1 MSPRVRVVDFLTLPF
16 AGRWFLDEV
25 TCVVIPN
32 EVRNPSRWEYTEQ
45 EGFLGTQRAS
55 VHRERSP

>member
-1 MSPRVRVVDFLTLPF
+1 MSPRVRDVDFLPLPF

-25 TCVVIPN
+25 TRVVIPN
-32 EVRNPSRWEYTEQ
+32 EVRNPSRCEYTEK

-55 VHRERSP
+55 E